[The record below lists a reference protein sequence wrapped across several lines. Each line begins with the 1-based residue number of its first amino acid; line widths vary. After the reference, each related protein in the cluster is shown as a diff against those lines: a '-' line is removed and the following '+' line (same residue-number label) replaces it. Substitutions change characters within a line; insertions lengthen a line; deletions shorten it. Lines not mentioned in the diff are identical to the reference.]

1 VRYYGYLELLKTIFW
16 QKLILGCMPHPMD
29 GVYAPP
35 DWVRDKVVNAFFKLL
50 DFEYGHNS
58 HISRFGTSFMWD
70 SYKYYP
76 FAKLCSKLAM
86 GNVHE
91 SLLHL
96 YLPLLVLNNHW
107 IIVVVQF
114 KDWQIDTYDSLDN
127 QHRNITKTLVQWF
140 QAMFGDDQEWHVDD
154 HYLDVS
160 VQRQSDLYSCG
171 FYTCWYAYKLV
182 SQGSVGF
189 WSNIKIEDISRQI
202 FISLFEGEIVMPH

>member
-1 VRYYGYLELLKTIFW
+1 M
-16 QKLILGCMPHPMD
+16 ILFEIYRDFQCEVLWISGVAEDYFLAKINTGVYAPPHPMD

-35 DWVRDKVVNAFFKLL
+35 DWVRDNVVNAFFKLL
-50 DFEYGHNS
+50 DFEYGHNPQ
-58 HISRFGTSFMWD
+58 ISRFGTSFMWD

-91 SLLHL
+91 SLHHL

-114 KDWQIDTYDSLDN
+114 KDWKIDIYDSLDN

-140 QAMFGDDQEWHVDD
+140 QAMFGEDQEWHVDD

-171 FYTCWYAYKLV
+171 FYTQV
-182 SQGSVGF
+182 
-189 WSNIKIEDISRQI
+189 NT
-202 FISLFEGEIVMPH
+202 